1 MNTVSAISID
11 NAEEVVKNQKSKR
24 KSTAL
29 NFNNS
34 NTIEFRTFRG
44 TMNTDVL
51 IANIQLVQL
60 IADLAL
66 QELSV
71 QNILDLTFNQLINKM
86 LAADYRELV
95 NYCNKK
101 GLLD

>member
-1 MNTVSAISID
+1 
-11 NAEEVVKNQKSKR
+11 
-24 KSTAL
+24 
-29 NFNNS
+29 
-34 NTIEFRTFRG
+34 
-44 TMNTDVL
+44 MNTDVL

-86 LAADYRELV
+86 FEADYKELIQ
-95 NYCNKK
+95 YCDKK
-101 GLLD
+101 GLLE

>member
-1 MNTVSAISID
+1 M
-11 NAEEVVKNQKSKR
+11 VKNQKEKR
-24 KSTAL
+24 KNTAI

-44 TMNTDVL
+44 TMNTNVL

-60 IADLAL
+60 IADLSL
-66 QELSV
+66 QDLSI
-71 QNILDLTFNQLINKM
+71 QDILDLTFNQLINKM
-86 LAADYRELV
+86 ILADYKELIA
-95 NYCNKK
+95 YCEKK